1 MKNKTIDLS
10 QFMLDENDEKL
21 MKSLD
26 NKTMKDDPNY
36 PKNKRV
42 NLEYYNQD
50 ELDDVGVDD
59 YSDCDGREE
68 IETLSDA
75 GMDIY
80 WLDWNQV

>member
-1 MKNKTIDLS
+1 MKNKKIDLS

-26 NKTMKDDPNY
+26 DKTMKDDPNY

-50 ELDDVGVDD
+50 ELEDIGVDD

-80 WLDWNQV
+80 

>member
-36 PKNKRV
+36 PTNNRV

-80 WLDWNQV
+80 

>member
-1 MKNKTIDLS
+1 MKNKKIDLS

-50 ELDDVGVDD
+50 ELEDVGVDD

-80 WLDWNQV
+80 